1 MHTMAENSDETNIKQ
16 ITVQDI
22 QNSLRLDSDVD
33 VSMIQRYIETAE
45 AYISS
50 AVDDSVSID
59 VYRTYSQFNTAVAL
73 FAEYLYQSRGTVS
86 DSPTKKP
93 FEITAMILQLKGKI
107 YGQKNGSNLTATS
120 DEVV

>member
-33 VSMIQRYIETAE
+33 VSLIQRYIDTAE

-59 VYRTYSQFNTAVAL
+59 VYRTYPQFNTAVAL
-73 FAEYLYQSRGTVS
+73 FVEFLYMSRGMVT
-86 DSPTKKP
+86 DRKKP

-107 YGQKNGSNLTATS
+107 YGQKNGSNPTATS
-120 DEVV
+120 D

>member
-1 MHTMAENSDETNIKQ
+1 MAENSDETNIKQ